1 MSLIFFP
8 GLFSSPTQSNLDPI
22 WAEKQLSLKGILP
35 RFSVLQQDENVLE
48 TNLLYTVIL
57 LLSSLFLLQ
66 DFPWSKSLQHNDQV
80 WEHGGKREAHGKN
93 ILPLGYQ

>member
-1 MSLIFFP
+1 M
-8 GLFSSPTQSNLDPI
+8 
-22 WAEKQLSLKGILP
+22 
-35 RFSVLQQDENVLE
+35 LQQDDVLE